1 VFSVA
6 GAASLFVSLV
16 ARIFTHPG
24 GYAKDVIEAL
34 GILKDLLQS
43 STSRTF
49 SDMEKSTLRTDALH
63 SKSLDKALALHTSY
77 AYSAYELRI
86 GRVPIKAIKP
96 LLITVNRIREE
107 LAWGRVPSLEGWET

>member
-1 VFSVA
+1 MFSVA

-24 GYAKDVIEAL
+24 GYAKDVIDAL

-49 SDMEKSTLRTDALH
+49 SDMEKLTLRADALH